1 MTVLRHPHIEPVLE
15 VDVADDRVA
24 AHLAAGWLPVA
35 AESATPPEADE
46 PPAETPNR
54 PRRRRAGSDSPK
66 ETAE

>member
-1 MTVLRHPHIEPVLE
+1 VTVLRHPHIEPVLE

-35 AESATPPEADE
+35 DSATPPEADE